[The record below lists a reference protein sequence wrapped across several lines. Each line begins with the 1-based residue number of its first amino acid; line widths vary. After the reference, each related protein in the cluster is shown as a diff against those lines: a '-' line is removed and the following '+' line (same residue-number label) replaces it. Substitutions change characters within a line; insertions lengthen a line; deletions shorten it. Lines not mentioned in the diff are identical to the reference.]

1 MGFCCFR
8 KGQLHFTNCSVLVF
22 GVTFDSALSC
32 LHPDPKKSW
41 KRLWNYI
48 WNLTISYPLDYYY
61 PSQNSHQLLSRS
73 QHWPP
78 NRLLFSS
85 FCPLYS
91 PGMNRSDVLTI
102 RSVSGEAAP
111 SMALYFIESK
121 SQSLTHWVPG
131 LSRPL
136 LCLSPLDWSAWP
148 HWPPC
153 CFHTH
158 QGCTCPWGLHWFS
171 LSTQIV
177 KVCLLFNSCK
187 FLLKTLPIFVH
198 STYCQLMHIF
208 QIHLQSAS
216 FSPSFYS
223 HCNEH
228 KFSESRIFG
237 LFREAPGTW

>member
-8 KGQLHFTNCSVLVF
+8 KGQLHFTSCSVSVF

-48 WNLTISYPLDYYY
+48 WNLFLTHSTTTTQVRVPINCCPDHSTGLLTGC
-61 PSQNSHQLLSRS
+61 SFLLSVLSILQAWTEVMFLLSVLCQVKQLLQWLSTS
-73 QHWPP
+73 
-78 NRLLFSS
+78 LKAKAK
-85 FCPLYS
+85 
-91 PGMNRSDVLTI
+91 VL
-102 RSVSGEAAP
+102 R
-111 SMALYFIESK
+111 IESLDFPDFFSACHPWI
-121 SQSLTHWVPG
+121 SQPG
-131 LSRPL
+131 
-136 LCLSPLDWSAWP
+136 
-148 HWPPC
+148 H
-153 CFHTH
+153 
-158 QGCTCPWGLHWFS
+158 TCPWGLHWFS

-223 HCNEH
+223 HCNGY

-237 LFREAPGTW
+237 LFREAPGVW